1 MRKGTISVILSD
13 CLIIGVLLGCGVKET
28 YIPDSTAADELV
40 DDALFLETML
50 DTEISYR
57 TNED

>member
-1 MRKGTISVILSD
+1 MRKRTISVILSN

-40 DDALFLETML
+40 DDGTVFGDNAGYRYFL
-50 DTEISYR
+50 
-57 TNED
+57 